1 MNELGCTI
9 LTQRDEKAFLTLDQQ
24 NPKSQHL
31 KEFIKVPNTLDIFFD
46 VPFKTYFDV
55 SLL

>member
-9 LTQRDEKAFLTLDQQ
+9 LRQRDEKAFLTLDRQ
-24 NPKSQHL
+24 NPKSRDL
-31 KEFIKVPNTLDIFFD
+31 KEFIKVQNPSDIFFV
-46 VPFKTYFDV
+46 VPIKTYFDV